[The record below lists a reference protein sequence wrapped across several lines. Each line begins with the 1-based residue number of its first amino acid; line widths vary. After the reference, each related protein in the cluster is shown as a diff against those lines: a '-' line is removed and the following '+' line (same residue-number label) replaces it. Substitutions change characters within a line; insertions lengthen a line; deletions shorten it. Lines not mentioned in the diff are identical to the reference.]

1 MVCMRWRAAAGA
13 AVLLWCADAAC
24 RSGLAVAQTCR
35 ALVFYF
41 QPVPYDSAHE
51 LPGSSS
57 SLGVFEE
64 NGPQVAIWLETVPQG
79 GVPPAQRGSF
89 VAHAFVRAGT
99 ATCGIGNRPG
109 AWNFVSSPR
118 FPYGPRDNVLPVW
131 AWARGHDYPALVMQD
146 GVDESFGFHEAYS
159 TSENFFCRPMQP
171 TEIVD
176 ALTCPSPLFNSD
188 NGLFETR
195 PLRS

>member
-13 AVLLWCADAAC
+13 AGLLWGAYSAC
-24 RSGLAVAQTCR
+24 RPGLAAAQTCR

-79 GVPPAQRGSF
+79 GVPPARRGSF
-89 VAHAFVRAGT
+89 VADAFVTART
-99 ATCGIGNRPG
+99 ATFGIGN
-109 AWNFVSSPR
+109 
-118 FPYGPRDNVLPVW
+118 
-131 AWARGHDYPALVMQD
+131 
-146 GVDESFGFHEAYS
+146 
-159 TSENFFCRPMQP
+159 
-171 TEIVD
+171 
-176 ALTCPSPLFNSD
+176 
-188 NGLFETR
+188 
-195 PLRS
+195 